1 MTLFTKL
8 VDNLK
13 EKIIT
18 SSELWEYQI
27 NLSETM
33 LAEDFIIKFKVCM
46 LFFFLQNCMIIMQ
59 IAKYK
64 MNQCFSLKSQVSFR
78 FQIINR
84 SS

>member
-8 VDNLK
+8 VD
-13 EKIIT
+13 KIIT
-18 SSELWEYQI
+18 SSEFWEYQI

-33 LAEDFIIKFKVCM
+33 LPEDFIIKFKVCM
-46 LFFFLQNCMIIMQ
+46 FFFLPNCMIIMQ

-84 SS
+84 SF